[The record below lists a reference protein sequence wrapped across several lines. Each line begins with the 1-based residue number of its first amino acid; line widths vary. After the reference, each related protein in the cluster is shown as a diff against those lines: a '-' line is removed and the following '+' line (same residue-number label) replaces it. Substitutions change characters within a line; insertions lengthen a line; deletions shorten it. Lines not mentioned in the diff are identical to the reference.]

1 MNPFNMQMP
10 STTRAI
16 AMGVVLVLAGM
27 VAIAVPFIAGI
38 AASVVFGW
46 LLLIG
51 AIAHL
56 VYAWSERRAGAV
68 LWQVLIGIAYLVASL
83 YLLVLPIAGVVTLTL
98 VAACYILAEG
108 VFAVVAFFRL
118 RRLRGAAWFLVNGIA
133 SLLLGGLILVY
144 WPLSSL
150 WAVGTLMGIS
160 LLLGGIARITLPLS
174 LPHVHG
180 QTGARGSLA

>member
-1 MNPFNMQMP
+1 MRMP

-46 LLLIG
+46 VLLIG

-68 LWQVLIGIAYLVASL
+68 LWQVLIGIAYLIAAL
-83 YLLVLPIAGVVTLTL
+83 YMLVLPVAGVITLTL
-98 VAACYILAEG
+98 VLACYI
-108 VFAVVAFFRL
+108 VVA
-118 RRLRGAAWFLVNGIA
+118 GIFE
-133 SLLLGGLILVY
+133 
-144 WPLSSL
+144 
-150 WAVGTLMGIS
+150 
-160 LLLGGIARITLPLS
+160 
-174 LPHVHG
+174 
-180 QTGARGSLA
+180 LA